1 MILCQYW
8 NIYLKLQHIITMSNQ
23 SDYLNKE
30 HGHNA
35 DLKVESETQLSS
47 CDINTINENIDHA
60 STILIAEDVLS
71 NFLLLKK
78 ILEKDYHIL
87 HALDGQEAIDMFH
100 KYSPDLILMDI
111 KMPNLDGWEATHII
125 RQHSPNIPII
135 AQTAFAYDTDKEK
148 AITFGFNDFITKPIS
163 ISLLRQTLKKYI

>member
-1 MILCQYW
+1 
-8 NIYLKLQHIITMSNQ
+8 MSNQ

-35 DLKVESETQLSS
+35 DLKIESETQLSS
-47 CDINTINENIDHA
+47 CAINTIDENVNHA

-87 HALDGQEAIDMFH
+87 RALDGQEAIDMFC
-100 KYSPDLILMDI
+100 KYDPDLILMDI
-111 KMPNLDGWEATHII
+111 KMPNVDGWEATHII
-125 RQHSPNIPII
+125 RQHSATIPII
-135 AQTAFAYDTDKEK
+135 AQSAFAYDTDKEK
-148 AITFGFNDFITKPIS
+148 ALTLGFNDFLTKPIS
-163 ISLLRQTLKKYI
+163 IALLRQTLKKYI